1 MNPYLQSHFRR
12 PPLWMYLLAYVVPY
26 ILLMAVALYWPAHSS
41 PWRLDFTQSPWV
53 RMVPSISAYVDKSPF
68 PHATAAY
75 FVLSG
80 LMTLPLF
87 LLGFK
92 YPALLF
98 FSRKNF
104 EKSYGIF
111 TKKRIIGWTV
121 IPLIFLLV
129 TWITWI
135 QPGYQFGMAPVREQ
149 RWALA
154 VFGFWFSFYFETLY
168 FALAIRIR
176 YFFEKLYKLEEAH
189 HGME

>member
-1 MNPYLQSHFRR
+1 MNPSLQSHFRR
-12 PPLWMYLLAYVVPY
+12 PPLWMYLVAYVIPY
-26 ILLMAVALYWPAHSS
+26 LFLVAVALYWPAQWS
-41 PWRLDFTQSPWV
+41 PWGLDFTQSPWV

-80 LMTLPLF
+80 ILTLPLF
-87 LLGFK
+87 WLGLK
-92 YPALLF
+92 YPTLLY
-98 FSRKNF
+98 FSRNSI
-104 EKSYGIF
+104 EKSYDIF
-111 TKKRIIGWTV
+111 KKKRFIGLV
-121 IPLIFLLV
+121 GIPLLFLFV

-135 QPGYQFGMAPVREQ
+135 QPGYQFGLAPVRDQ

-168 FALAIRIR
+168 FVLAIRVR
-176 YFFEKLYKLEEAH
+176 HFFENLYKLEGKH